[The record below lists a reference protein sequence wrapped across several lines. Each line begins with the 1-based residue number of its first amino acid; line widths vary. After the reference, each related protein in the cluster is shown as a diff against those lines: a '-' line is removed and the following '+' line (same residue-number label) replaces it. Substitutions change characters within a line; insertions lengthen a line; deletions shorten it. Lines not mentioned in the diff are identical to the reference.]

1 MNSSKTEV
9 KKLDVSNMNQNI
21 LKAQYAV
28 RGAIVVQAMEYQ
40 EELKKENNKL
50 PFDKLLFCKSLK

>member
-1 MNSSKTEV
+1 MNSNKTEV
-9 KKLDVSNMNQNI
+9 KKLDVSNMNQNV

-40 EELKKENNKL
+40 EQLKKENHQL
-50 PFDKLLFCKSLK
+50 PFDKLLFCKTIK